1 MPWPSINLK
10 VLLFAPVVAL
20 VWQETYVGQA
30 RTVKQL
36 PLLLLL
42 ADNRLLIIIS

>member
-1 MPWPSINLK
+1 MSWPSINLK
-10 VLLFAPVVAL
+10 VLLFVQVEAS
-20 VWQETYVGQA
+20 VWQGTYVGRA